1 MHTRRVADSPHCCL
15 VAVQAP
21 SFMFGHHW
29 SNVPRIRSAYTT
41 PPLAGMAFNSCYNVH
56 HPNSSLNFY
65 DISVVERSEDN
76 RSSTCHLS
84 IIAFVSTPV
93 GGSHTWEWRT
103 TCCAPAAEFVIALFV
118 ALHSRLHGLSLSLSL

>member
-1 MHTRRVADSPHCCL
+1 
-15 VAVQAP
+15 
-21 SFMFGHHW
+21 
-29 SNVPRIRSAYTT
+29 
-41 PPLAGMAFNSCYNVH
+41 MAFNSCYNVH

-118 ALHSRLHGLSLSLSL
+118 ALHSRLHGLSLSLSDFWMGTAFRKLLNEGERINNSCFGYL